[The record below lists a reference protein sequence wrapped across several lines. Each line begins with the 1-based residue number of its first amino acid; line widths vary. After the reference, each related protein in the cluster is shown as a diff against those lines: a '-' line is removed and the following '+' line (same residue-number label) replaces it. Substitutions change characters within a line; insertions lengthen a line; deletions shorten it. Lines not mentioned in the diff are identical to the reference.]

1 MLMKFEN
8 ALQQEMRTKSTYV
21 SRFKKA
27 TKKLFYIT
35 FPFFNLCTSVLRFP
49 RCLVFTC
56 SHCYLKTGESN
67 LCCKVDIIRCIL

>member
-27 TKKLFYIT
+27 TKKMFYIT
-35 FPFFNLCTSVLRFP
+35 FPFLTSVLVSFVFLGAW
-49 RCLVFTC
+49 CSLVPI
-56 SHCYLKTGESN
+56 
-67 LCCKVDIIRCIL
+67 VI